1 MDIEQIRREALKECA
16 EQLERIDHTA
26 LKNTQKVL
34 EAFKEARL
42 SAYHFAGSSGYGY
55 SDIGREKLDEVY
67 AGVFKAEKA
76 IVRPHFVSGTHALAT
91 V

>member
-16 EQLERIDHTA
+16 EQFELIDHTA

-42 SAYHFAGSSGYGY
+42 SAIILPDPVAT
-55 SDIGREKLDEVY
+55 DT
-67 AGVFKAEKA
+67 A
-76 IVRPHFVSGTHALAT
+76 I
-91 V
+91 